1 MVEAFQFLVTAVIGF
16 GIVDSVVVP
25 AVIYGVDLIKSVL

>member
-25 AVIYGVDLIKSVL
+25 AVTYGVDLVKSVL

>member
-16 GIVDSVVVP
+16 GVVDSIVVP
-25 AVIYGVDLIKSVL
+25 AVTYGVRLS